1 LSISEHLSRSRWGP
15 LGLESNA
22 FYTLDREGGMERTY
36 CCIFATAR
44 DFAKIGQL
52 LLQDG
57 QWGGRALLD
66 KAFVERMRKPD
77 LQPFYGHSLWMDWSY
92 QRPFYLL
99 QGHQGQYVIVV
110 PAQGLVIVRTGHQGG
125 KMERDQ
131 TGIIPS
137 EVYRFVDQAVKLV
150 H

>member
-1 LSISEHLSRSRWGP
+1 
-15 LGLESNA
+15 
-22 FYTLDREGGMERTY
+22 
-36 CCIFATAR
+36 
-44 DFAKIGQL
+44 
-52 LLQDG
+52 LQDG